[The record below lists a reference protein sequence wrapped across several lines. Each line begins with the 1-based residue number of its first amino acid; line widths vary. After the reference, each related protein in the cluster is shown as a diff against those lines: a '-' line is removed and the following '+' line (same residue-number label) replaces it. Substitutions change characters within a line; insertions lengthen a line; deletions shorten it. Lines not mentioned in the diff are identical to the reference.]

1 MTTTIEKRSSNK
13 TVDAYRSTAPQEID
27 GRWVV
32 ITKYQRGLDDQ
43 GMYRHVLT
51 VRDATPDE
59 VRKGTI
65 AALKRRYDAMGNS
78 PGVGTMEDHVAAK
91 RALDNQIRALEGR
104 PSLEEEWAAARAARA
119 AGTTD

>member
-104 PSLEEEWAAARAARA
+104 PSLEEEWAAARAARTA
-119 AGTTD
+119 ATAD